1 MFTTKIRTT
10 IAMLAAVVTVGVA
23 SVPITQDASAAPN
36 DGRYGRSGEAMRKR
50 MLCNSLYA
58 SMKES
63 INEALTE
70 LAKADILSKYGMDD
84 SAQEAEERAADADK
98 EANEA
103 LHDGKLVGCSW
114 AA

>member
-10 IAMLAAVVTVGVA
+10 IAMLAAVVAVSLA

-36 DGRYGRSGEAMRKR
+36 DGRYGRSGEALRKR
-50 MLCNSLYA
+50 LLCNSLYA

-63 INEALTE
+63 INDALEE
-70 LAKADILSKYGMDD
+70 LAKADTLSKYGLDE
-84 SAQEAEERAADADK
+84 SAEEAEERAAAADK

-103 LHDGKLVGCSW
+103 LHDGKLVGCGW